1 MSIESIDRLRSF
13 LSALWRSP
21 FSFERA
27 LLRRIAVRYALRWPS
42 YDAPAYAAGEDVRAP
57 AGLLNRSGMI
67 RLAFEFMNGN
77 VMTGDYFE
85 FGCWGGR
92 TFRLAYEHHKVHFNG
107 RMHFWLFDSF
117 KGLPELNPV
126 DEHPKWKAGDY
137 CTALDDFIR
146 IVADAGIPASSY
158 TVIEGYYEQT
168 LTAELSANITSKT
181 KAGLVYIDCDLY
193 ESTRKAL
200 EFMYPMLQPGTII
213 CFDDFYCFNG
223 SPVRGEQLAI
233 KEFLKEH
240 GDVEFVEYVNFG
252 WHGKSFIAHLAP
264 SQSARNT

>member
-1 MSIESIDRLRSF
+1 MDRLRSL

-27 LLRRIAVRYALRWPS
+27 LLRRIAARYAFRWLALEP
-42 YDAPAYAAGEDVRAP
+42 PAYAAGEDARAP
-57 AGLLNRSGMI
+57 AGILNRSGMI
-67 RLAFEFMNGN
+67 MLAFEFMNGN

-92 TFRLAYEHHKVHFNG
+92 TFRLAYEHHKAHFNN

-117 KGLPELNPV
+117 KGLPELVAV
-126 DEHPKWKAGDY
+126 DEHPKWRTGDF
-137 CTALDDFIR
+137 CTSLEEFVGIAER
-146 IVADAGIPASSY
+146 AGIPSGVYS
-158 TVIEGYYEQT
+158 TIVGYYEQT
-168 LTAELSANITSKT
+168 LTPELAARIALKT
-181 KAGLVYIDCDLY
+181 KAGVVYVDCDLY
-193 ESTRKAL
+193 ESTRKVL
-200 EFMYPMLQPGTII
+200 DFIYPILQAGTVI

-233 KEFLKEH
+233 KEFLKDH

-252 WHGKSFIAHLAP
+252 WHGKSYIVHLAP
-264 SQSARNT
+264 SKSVRNT